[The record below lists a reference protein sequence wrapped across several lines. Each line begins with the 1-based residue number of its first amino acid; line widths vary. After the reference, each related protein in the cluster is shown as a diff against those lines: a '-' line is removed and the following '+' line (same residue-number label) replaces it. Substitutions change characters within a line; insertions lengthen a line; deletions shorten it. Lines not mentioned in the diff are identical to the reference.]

1 MINRIKKHHKW
12 FKKQNDKGFSLLEI
26 VAAVGVVLV
35 LVLAALT
42 SFNGAMANSRN
53 GAVQAAAETVYN
65 KVMSYESDNSSDT
78 DPLAVEEEYNTDND
92 NIKVKVEELGSGR
105 FKVVATYQNDVSV
118 EAIRITP
125 VGANGVPS
133 DNNGS
138 ESTLPNDD
146 STIIS
151 PSAVRSVFNIR
162 CEDGAKF
169 TQLPLDNV
177 IVSAKVKV
185 INTDDENIEPEEFQ
199 IGKAFTP
206 EEYEQRRAEAVKEL
220 EDNYNTL
227 LTFYSEETLKSLL
240 EEITGKEYKEKISF
254 NVYLD
259 ALNTVHET
267 DIKSAG
273 YSSYID
279 YFVNTN
285 QPVEK
290 TNNISPTIVDGTNYQ
305 IIVDGKFKNIK
316 GDKSCLQGIETI
328 GTQSGVKRIET
339 LGKTIKTVPEN
350 IPNSVTELYQTFMS
364 AAEFN
369 DSSVSN
375 WDTSNVLTMYHMFSG
390 AKNFNQSLSK
400 WDTSKAVNMEGMFKG
415 AVSFNQDIS
424 DWNVNNVQTMKQM
437 FYQASAYNN
446 GGKAL
451 DWTNMQSLTTT
462 ESMFK
467 TNDTKL
473 YPMSFNQSISSWN
486 TPSLNRAFSMFENNQ
501 VFNNGKQKGE
511 SGTLSWNMGQPKD
524 ISNMFK
530 YSSSFNQTLKNWDTS
545 KVTNMNG
552 VFFAAIHFNNGEDLG
567 ESNKPLV
574 WDTSNVETMA
584 GMFYTSQSFN
594 QPLVFSSTSKVKNM
608 SSMFGYAL
616 SFNQDIGDWDTSS
629 ATNIS
634 YMFEHAQVFN
644 QNLNNWD
651 TSNVTNMS
659 GVFSARY
666 SNGGVIISGVGQIS
680 PTYSVD
686 FNNGAPRGATT
697 GKLTW
702 DTSNVTRMT
711 AMFRENASFN
721 QDIGDW
727 DVRKVSNMDYMFS
740 RAKQFNQDLT
750 RWKVPLIK
758 SEPYDFTNQ
767 SGRVYPY
774 SPQWGVA

>member
-1 MINRIKKHHKW
+1 M
-12 FKKQNDKGFSLLEI
+12 EI
-26 VAAVGVVLV
+26 VSAVGVVLV
-35 LVLAALT
+35 LGLVALT
-42 SFNGAMANSRN
+42 SFNGAMANARK
-53 GAVQAAAETVYN
+53 GAVQSAAETVYN
-65 KVMSYESDNSSDT
+65 KVMSYESDNSSNT
-78 DPLAVEEEYNTDND
+78 DPLAVEEDYNTDND

-169 TQLPLDNV
+169 TQLPFDNV
-177 IVSAKVKV
+177 IESAKIKV
-185 INTDDENIEPEEFQ
+185 INTDDENIEPEELQ
-199 IGKAFTP
+199 IGKTFTP
-206 EEYEQRRAEAVKEL
+206 EEYEQKRAEAEKQL
-220 EDNYNTL
+220 EDSYNAL
-227 LTFYSEETLKSLL
+227 LTVYSEETLKSLL

-279 YFVNTN
+279 YFIDTN
-285 QPVEK
+285 QPVKK

-305 IIVDGKFKNIK
+305 IIVDGKFNNIK
-316 GDKSCLQGIETI
+316 GDKSCLQGIEVI

-350 IPNSVTELYQTFMS
+350 IPSSVTELYQTFMS

-375 WDTSNVLTMYHMFSG
+375 WDTSNVTTMYHMFRG
-390 AKNFNQSLSK
+390 ATNFNQSLSK
-400 WDTSKAVNMEGMFKG
+400 WDTSKVYNMQGMFNG

-424 DWNVNNVQTMKQM
+424 DWNVNNVQNMKQM
-437 FYQASAYNN
+437 FYQSSAYNN

-467 TNDTKL
+467 TDDAKQ

-486 TPSLNRAFSMFENNQ
+486 TPSLNSALSMFENNQ

-530 YSSSFNQTLKNWDTS
+530 YNSSFNQTLKNWDTS
-545 KVTNMNG
+545 KVTNMDG
-552 VFFAAIHFNNGEDLG
+552 MFHAAIYFNNGEDLG

-574 WDTSNVETMA
+574 WNTSNVE
-584 GMFYTSQSFN
+584 
-594 QPLVFSSTSKVKNM
+594 NM
-608 SSMFGYAL
+608 SSMFSYAL
-616 SFNQDIGDWDTSS
+616 SFNQDIGGWDTSS
-629 ATNIS
+629 VTTIS
-634 YMFEHAQVFN
+634 YMFQHAQVFN

-659 GVFSARY
+659 GVFSAIY
-666 SNGGVIISGVGQIS
+666 SSGRGVFLSEERQIS

-686 FNNGAPRGATT
+686 FNNGAPRGVTT

-702 DTSNVTRMT
+702 DTSNVTRMNG
-711 AMFRENASFN
+711 MFRENASFN

-727 DVRKVSNMDYMFS
+727 DVRKVSDMNYMFS